1 MDKPSINIIEFKELY
16 NILLE
21 LDSVTNFKINYYNS
35 ESEILQLQESK
46 KININY
52 STIILKKTSK
62 KINEKNVIVFE
73 ELPNRIDKII
83 DKINIHL
90 IKQKYSLQSNL
101 KIGEYSLDLNSRT
114 IFKNQKKLNLT
125 EREIDILIFLSKQKE
140 PQKIDI
146 LQNKVWNYSS
156 NLETHTVET
165 HIYRLRK
172 KIKDTFNDDNFIIS
186 KKDGYII

>member
-1 MDKPSINIIEFKELY
+1 M
-16 NILLE
+16 
-21 LDSVTNFKINYYNS
+21 
-35 ESEILQLQESK
+35 
-46 KININY
+46 
-52 STIILKKTSK
+52 
-62 KINEKNVIVFE
+62 
-73 ELPNRIDKII
+73 
-83 DKINIHL
+83 
-90 IKQKYSLQSNL
+90 
-101 KIGEYSLDLNSRT
+101 NSRT

>member
-1 MDKPSINIIEFKELY
+1 M
-16 NILLE
+16 
-21 LDSVTNFKINYYNS
+21 
-35 ESEILQLQESK
+35 
-46 KININY
+46 
-52 STIILKKTSK
+52 
-62 KINEKNVIVFE
+62 
-73 ELPNRIDKII
+73 
-83 DKINIHL
+83 
-90 IKQKYSLQSNL
+90 
-101 KIGEYSLDLNSRT
+101 NSRT

-186 KKDGYII
+186 KKDGYIIS